1 MQIVEVTLK
10 LPYEERGKIL
20 SKIYEKV
27 KGKIRDVHFLP
38 PSASGLSEIKLEVVV
53 SDAQK
58 LIKELKESIKK
69 GKISIKVLLP
79 A

>member
-10 LPYEERGKIL
+10 LPYEERGQVL
-20 SKIYEKV
+20 SQIYEKV
-27 KGKIRDVHFLP
+27 KGKIRDIHFFP
-38 PSASGLSEIKLEVVV
+38 PSASGLSEIKLELVA
-53 SDAQK
+53 SDAQR

-69 GKISIKVLLP
+69 GKISAKVLS